1 MLEFVGVTKQ
11 YLYGARLFGALD
23 LKIADG
29 EIVAVYGGE
38 GSGKTSFLKTAAGV
52 EECEGK
58 VLLDGETVFV
68 RTDKV
73 IMVFDDGAVFKW
85 KTVFDN
91 LAFPLKLRKYDKVDI
106 ASRVLSAAE
115 KMGIGGVCLRLR
127 ARSLNDVEKCRM
139 ALARLFVRDAKLL
152 VIDDVTFGLER
163 ADAEALWAELAPLL
177 KEKAKEGAI
186 VLYSTSSRE
195 EAASIS
201 DRIIVLQDG
210 EVKQVAAYDD
220 IRKNPENVWAA
231 QAVDGHYNVAKCV
244 LTEQNGRLTLSF
256 GENRTIDA
264 ESLRGRIA
272 DGYKDKEVLCGWFP
286 KNVGS
291 AENSFHRDAFTE
303 KVTFVSA
310 DKYGFELTT
319 ESGLYAR
326 SSERLSEVDAYPE
339 EGEFVLFD
347 SANENS
353 IVK

>member
-11 YLYGARLFGALD
+11 FLYGARLFGALD

-195 EAASIS
+195 EAASI
-201 DRIIVLQDG
+201 R
-210 EVKQVAAYDD
+210 
-220 IRKNPENVWAA
+220 
-231 QAVDGHYNVAKCV
+231 
-244 LTEQNGRLTLSF
+244 RLTLSF

-264 ESLRGRIA
+264 EGLRGRIA